1 MEGEPEGSSSYV
13 LGGGVDEL
21 HQFDWYHGDISAH
34 AAEALLILNGQDG
47 SYLLRRDQDVPKQ
60 FVLEVRSKDSVK
72 HFQVKRLETGY
83 IFGLYTFLTLQEFRN
98 HFADQP
104 LIGNLAGSPVLLKSP
119 YPREVPEPLFF
130 DPVTVHLTLK
140 SGCSGTE
147 LVAEAP
153 ALGTKEGFLLI
164 LSKLL
169 KTWNTRWVTIQRY
182 ELKYYK
188 EKQDRDPLGI
198 INLSQCTDIQFD
210 YSQGKVNSFCL
221 VFPEQTHYLGGKS
234 AQETDEWIKLIRW
247 KLKKK
252 QRRSCS
258 VSQSS

>member
-1 MEGEPEGSSSYV
+1 IRWSPSPV
-13 LGGGVDEL
+13 LCS
-21 HQFDWYHGDISAH
+21 WYHGDISAH

-153 ALGTKEGFLLI
+153 AVSLLQI
-164 LSKLL
+164 PPSSFSLRSVNALCSRCSL
-169 KTWNTRWVTIQRY
+169 Y

-247 KLKKK
+247 KLKQKKK